1 MNTQSAA
8 FAKWKSDRINP
19 APGFYVRQPPPV
31 LDICLA
37 AVPTRMAK

>member
-37 AVPTRMAK
+37 SVPTRVAK